1 MIFEMTS
8 CGGCRTCEMAC
19 SFKHQGEFIP
29 TVSSLKILDRKDG
42 PGYLVF
48 IAERPQGPE
57 LPCDLCE
64 QLTVPLC
71 TEYCRKSEDLKKILE
86 EFSEKTAI
94 SRAKKGG
101 AANGR

>member
-1 MIFEMTS
+1 MWS
-8 CGGCRTCEMAC
+8 
-19 SFKHQGEFIP
+19 
-29 TVSSLKILDRKDG
+29 KILGRQDG

-57 LPCDLCE
+57 ETCDLCE

-71 TEYCRKSEDLKKILE
+71 IQCCRESEDLKKILE
-86 EFSEKTAI
+86 EFNAKTAI
-94 SRAKKGG
+94 SRAKKGE